1 MKKIIF
7 MVAALMGF
15 TFASAQ
21 TNVVDTY
28 NQSVQALGAKD
39 YAKAAE
45 LLEAVIADG
54 DGEEDEAIMG
64 CVENAKKN
72 LPAAYQGMGLR
83 AAGAAM
89 KAQKPE
95 EKDAK
100 FAEALSYLDKAKAK
114 AKAFNQARA
123 LATAT
128 AAAGKVY
135 QAQGGGYYNAGNFA
149 KAIEVFSN
157 GYAADKRNTDI
168 AMMLAESYFKS
179 DKYNEGVKV
188 CSEVAALPSP
198 KYDAAIAK
206 AKATMSQYTNNKIAA
221 MQQANDFDGIIKMSE
236 TIADKALAQKVAV
249 QAYFLKK
256 DYAKVIEI
264 GEAAAALQTDD
275 ESKSAVYFNLGSA
288 YNAKEMRDKA
298 IEALKK
304 VTAEPYATPAKAA
317 VAELSK

>member
-7 MVAALMGF
+7 MVAALLGF
-15 TFASAQ
+15 TYASAQ
-21 TNVVDTY
+21 SVVDTY
-28 NQSVQALGAKD
+28 NQSAQALAAKD
-39 YAKAAE
+39 YAKAIE
-45 LLEAVIADG
+45 LLESVIANG

-64 CVENAKKN
+64 CVDNAKKN
-72 LPAAYQGMGLR
+72 LPTAYMGMGSR
-83 AAGAAM
+83 CAAAAM

-100 FAEALSYLDKAKAK
+100 FAEALSYLEKAKAK
-114 AKAFNQARA
+114 AKAFNQART
-123 LATAT
+123 LASANGL
-128 AAAGKVY
+128 AGKVY
-135 QAQGGGYYNAGNFA
+135 QAQGGGYYNSGNFA
-149 KAIEVFSN
+149 KAIEVFSK

-168 AMMLAESYFKS
+168 AIMLAESYFKS
-179 DKYNEGVKV
+179 DKYNEGVQV

-198 KYDAAIAK
+198 KYDDAK
-206 AKATMSQYTNNKIAA
+206 AKAKSVMSQYTNNKIAA

-288 YNAKEMRDKA
+288 YNAKEMREKA
-298 IEALKK
+298 IETLKK